1 MFVKLYITTFLVLF
15 AGATA
20 KAAGDIIVQ
29 QQRALFR
36 AADKALTLGD
46 LASYNALRADLA
58 RYPLLPYL
66 EYKALVQRLEQTS
79 DQEIETFLLR
89 FSDTPLSERL
99 RYQWLKRAAKRGDD
113 ATLIRFYRGTEDL
126 DLECQVRASLLRAAN
141 TEKAI
146 ADFAQTWT
154 IGSALPSSCDPV
166 ISYWQQQ
173 NLLTPELVW
182 QRIRIATR
190 ASNSRLVSELVKL
203 LPATAKPAALLY
215 PRVHANPGLISDE
228 NLFSVSDP
236 KYREIAL
243 YGLQRLAYRDLTAA
257 LSLWNALEQRF
268 QFSPSERAQTQIL
281 MGILLAQDQRE
292 EALPWLMNVNAD
304 QETPRVREWRVRSA
318 IFNQNW
324 PLVLVS
330 IGWLDEKQQA
340 ETRWRYWYA
349 RAIEKTGSKEDAQA
363 IYAQIATLRDYHGF
377 LAADRISRPYSF
389 QNKPIEFTPDQLETI
404 EHIPGL
410 LRARELYAM
419 NRVVDARREWEFTRQ
434 FLNDQILIGVAK
446 LAQKWGWHSLAIA
459 TAAQSGYYDD
469 VSMRFPLRY
478 QDIVQTRAE
487 HLKIEPHWIYG
498 ILRQESAFAEDARS
512 SKGALGLMQ
521 LMPQTGRHIA
531 KRSGA
536 PMRHAHEL
544 LRAERNIELGSS
556 YLHEIRARLF
566 DHPVLATA
574 AYNAGPQRV
583 LRWLPKTE
591 NVEADIWIETIPYDE
606 TRDYLERVLAFTL
619 IYDWRLDEETTALMS
634 FMRPISPLQET
645 KTVINEPQPD
655 DTPKESG

>member
-1 MFVKLYITTFLVLF
+1 MFVKLYVFTNLFLIVCL
-15 AGATA
+15 AATA
-20 KAAGDIIVQ
+20 SDDFVD

-36 AADKALTLGD
+36 AADKALTVGD
-46 LASYNALRADLA
+46 FAKYNALRVDLA

-66 EYKALVQRLEQTS
+66 EYKALVQRLDQTS
-79 DQEIETFLLR
+79 DQEIETFLFR

-113 ATLIRFYRGTEDL
+113 AALIRFFRGTEDL
-126 DLECQVRASLLRAAN
+126 DLECQVRDSLLRVGN
-141 TEKAI
+141 KEKAI

-154 IGSALPSSCDPV
+154 VGSTLPSDCDPV
-166 ISYWQQQ
+166 ASYWQQQ
-173 NLLTPELVW
+173 SLLTPELIW
-182 QRIRIATR
+182 QRIRIATK
-190 ASNSRLVSELVKL
+190 ASNSRLVNELVKL
-203 LPATAKPAALLY
+203 LPATSKPAALLY
-215 PRVHANPGLISDE
+215 LRVHVNPELIADE
-228 NLFSVSDP
+228 NLFSIGDP

-257 LSLWNALEQRF
+257 LSLWIPLEHRF
-268 QFSPSERAQTQIL
+268 QFSPAERAQTQIL

-292 EALPWLMNVNAD
+292 EALPWLMNISAD
-304 QETPRVREWRVRSA
+304 QETPRVREWRVRTA
-318 IFNQNW
+318 IFTRNW
-324 PLVLVS
+324 PLVLTS
-330 IGWLDEKQQA
+330 IGWLDEKQQE

-349 RAIEKTGSKEDAQA
+349 RALENVGSIEAAQT
-363 IYAQIATLRDYHGF
+363 IYAQIAALRDYHGF

-389 QNKPIEFTPDQLETI
+389 QNKPIEFTSDQLETI
-404 EHIPGL
+404 EQIPGL

-419 NRVVDARREWEFTRQ
+419 NRVVDARREWEYTRQ
-434 FLNDQILIGVAK
+434 FLNDEILIGAAK

-469 VSMRFPLRY
+469 ISMRFPLRY

-512 SKGALGLMQ
+512 TKGALGLMQ

-536 PMRHAHEL
+536 PMRHAYEL
-544 LRAERNIELGSS
+544 LKAERNIELGSS
-556 YLHEIRARLF
+556 YLREIRARLF

-591 NVEADIWIETIPYDE
+591 NMEADIWIETIPYDE

-634 FMRPISPLQET
+634 FMRPISPLNDT
-645 KTVINEPQPD
+645 KTVVKEPQLD
-655 DTPKESG
+655 ELPKESG